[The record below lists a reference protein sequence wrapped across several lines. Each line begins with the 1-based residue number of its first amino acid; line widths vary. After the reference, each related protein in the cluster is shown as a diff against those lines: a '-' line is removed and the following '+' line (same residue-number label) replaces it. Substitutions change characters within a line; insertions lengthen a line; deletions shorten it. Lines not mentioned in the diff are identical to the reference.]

1 MSHEE
6 TEPPTM
12 DITMNIDPGE
22 TSDDYILYHRSDGL
36 PDGSTEDVKQ
46 FYHRRVEE

>member
-12 DITMNIDPGE
+12 DIAVDIDPGE
-22 TSDDYILYHRSDGL
+22 TSNDYVLYHRSVGL
-36 PDGSTEDVKQ
+36 PDGSTEEVKQ
-46 FYHRRVEE
+46 IFTDT